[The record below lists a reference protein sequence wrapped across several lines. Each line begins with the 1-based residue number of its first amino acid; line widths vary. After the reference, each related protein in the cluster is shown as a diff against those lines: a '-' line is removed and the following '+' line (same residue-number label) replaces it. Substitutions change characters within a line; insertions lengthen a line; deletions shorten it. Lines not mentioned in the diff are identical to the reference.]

1 LVVAG
6 AASVVFELVESFM
19 VGNVLTPPA
28 GISGPGYAALWLQP
42 VYIAVGVPML
52 LLGGAVPSR
61 LGGFPA
67 RASAIVSWRS
77 PLVLD
82 PFRDGRQLSPVPPVN
97 SPKSDATEIAATR
110 PSPIAGTASP

>member
-1 LVVAG
+1 VAG

-67 RASAIVSWRS
+67 RASAIV
-77 PLVLD
+77 LVALTL
-82 PFRDGRQLSPVPPVN
+82 GAGSLYGW
-97 SPKSDATEIAATR
+97 AAAF
-110 PSPIAGTASP
+110 SGTSSE